1 MYLQLH
7 FRFRWISFFSI
18 LLTANVAVRSWR
30 VNGNNDHEPM
40 KAIDTAEFQSARK
53 TSQSP

>member
-1 MYLQLH
+1 MCAPVLCKNHIYMMD
-7 FRFRWISFFSI
+7 
-18 LLTANVAVRSWR
+18 NVAVRSWR